1 MNNRIKLG
9 MGLTTS
15 FSKTSKTPIMGLLE
29 RDENLKVKL
38 AQIDKHL
45 DINKLLAEV

>member
-1 MNNRIKLG
+1 M
-9 MGLTTS
+9 S
-15 FSKTSKTPIMGLLE
+15 LLD
-29 RDENLKVKL
+29 RDENLNVKL